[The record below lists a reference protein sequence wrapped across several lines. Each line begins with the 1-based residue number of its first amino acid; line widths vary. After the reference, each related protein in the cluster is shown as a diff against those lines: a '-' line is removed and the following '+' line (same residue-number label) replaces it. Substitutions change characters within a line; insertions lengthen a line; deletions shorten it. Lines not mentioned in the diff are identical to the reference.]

1 MCAVSTARPEES
13 RGSDCGTGRG
23 LAYMAAQRLLQ
34 HGPVTPVKSVT
45 APPSPRMGGASLVDM
60 LDTNDLSLR
69 RARLDIPFY
78 AEEEAGSRNGA
89 LAESLGFLPDLT
101 QIVECLQVGFEGS
114 GPLTATSTI
123 VIAALHRPNVG
134 SG

>member
-1 MCAVSTARPEES
+1 M
-13 RGSDCGTGRG
+13 
-23 LAYMAAQRLLQ
+23 
-34 HGPVTPVKSVT
+34 
-45 APPSPRMGGASLVDM
+45 VDM

-101 QIVECLQVGFEGS
+101 QIVECLRNVHKRVFININQ
-114 GPLTATSTI
+114 
-123 VIAALHRPNVG
+123 AL
-134 SG
+134 

>member
-1 MCAVSTARPEES
+1 M
-13 RGSDCGTGRG
+13 
-23 LAYMAAQRLLQ
+23 
-34 HGPVTPVKSVT
+34 
-45 APPSPRMGGASLVDM
+45 VDM

-114 GPLTATSTI
+114 GPLTAAPVAST
-123 VIAALHRPNVG
+123 ATVG
-134 SG
+134 VLRMEAPDNSRVSRSIDI

>member
-1 MCAVSTARPEES
+1 
-13 RGSDCGTGRG
+13 
-23 LAYMAAQRLLQ
+23 
-34 HGPVTPVKSVT
+34 
-45 APPSPRMGGASLVDM
+45 MGGASLVDM

-101 QIVECLQVGFEGS
+101 QIVECLQVGLRNALVCPS
-114 GPLTATSTI
+114 GDHAILSVSAMLKTNWDPSSMKSSKVLLS
-123 VIAALHRPNVG
+123 RR
-134 SG
+134 